1 MSDKSASSSALTK
14 EAATRAKEE
23 ELLEYIFRSYNIKYD
38 KDLAD
43 RILKERPFLVVYIDE
58 PTLHI
63 AKTVKEVRR
72 LCNGRS
78 HINTYVI
85 SSDLYSADM
94 TIYHSHC
101 CSR

>member
-1 MSDKSASSSALTK
+1 MSDNSASSLALTK

-23 ELLEYIFRSYNIKYD
+23 KLLGSIFRAYKIKYNES
-38 KDLAD
+38 LAET
-43 RILKERPFLVVYIDE
+43 ILKERPFLVIYRDE

-94 TIYHSHC
+94 TIYL
-101 CSR
+101 